1 MRTSYTGDW
10 KIMVDALQ
18 MEGRRFE
25 VSEEGVVR
33 IRHWNREITI
43 GLTNGSGFVEIKS
56 FECCKKI
63 SGPSEQT
70 LSAMA
75 KLGVIS
81 LKSLIASA
89 FINNGYEKAL
99 EIKRC
104 YEKIKL

>member
-1 MRTSYTGDW
+1 VRTSYTGDW

-25 VSEEGVVR
+25 ICEKGVVK
-33 IRHWNREITI
+33 IRHWNKEITI
-43 GLTNGSGFVEIKS
+43 GLTNGLGFIEIKS
-56 FECCKKI
+56 FEFCRKI
-63 SGPSEQT
+63 TGPSEQT

-75 KLGVIS
+75 KIGVIS